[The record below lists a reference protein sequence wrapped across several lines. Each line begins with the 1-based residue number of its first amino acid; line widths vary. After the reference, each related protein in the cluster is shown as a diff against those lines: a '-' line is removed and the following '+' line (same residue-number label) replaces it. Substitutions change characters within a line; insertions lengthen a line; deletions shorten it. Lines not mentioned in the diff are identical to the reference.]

1 MIQIHSNSTLVQAQ
15 DLTPACKLLQPG
27 CLSALGIGSDACLA
41 PLVGLRSNFCR
52 VRFAACLAPLDT
64 LPGAG
69 LAIWLRWLLG
79 LSLGGSSEVLF
90 FAACLARLDTL
101 PGAGLAI
108 WLRWLLGV
116 SFEGCSA
123 VLFFAARLAR
133 VDTLPGAGLAIW
145 LRWLLGV
152 SFGGSLHMFSSVPVN
167 GFNNPLKKPSTISH
181 GLGARITSKQDWD

>member
-52 VRFAACLAPLDT
+52 VR
-64 LPGAG
+64 
-69 LAIWLRWLLG
+69 
-79 LSLGGSSEVLF
+79 

-152 SFGGSLHMFSSVPVN
+152 SFGGSSATGLFVKYNSLIVR
-167 GFNNPLKKPSTISH
+167 ST
-181 GLGARITSKQDWD
+181 